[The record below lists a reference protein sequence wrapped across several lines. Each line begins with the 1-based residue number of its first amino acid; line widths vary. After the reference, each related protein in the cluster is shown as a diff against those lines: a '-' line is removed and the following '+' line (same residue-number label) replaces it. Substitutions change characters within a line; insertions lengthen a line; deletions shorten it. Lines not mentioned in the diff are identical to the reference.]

1 MNGPV
6 EHADCTKQGAPK
18 DQTVVPGELV
28 AGLRQR
34 MGLTV
39 AEFARVAGL
48 SARTIATWEA
58 GAELKEASQRR
69 LVEIAR
75 LHARLSQAFPSGKV
89 LAHWLKT
96 RTPGFGGSQPLQVI
110 ERGEIDRIWR
120 MIYFMESGT
129 PG

>member
-1 MNGPV
+1 MNAEYRADDSADPV
-6 EHADCTKQGAPK
+6 T
-18 DQTVVPGELV
+18 
-28 AGLRQR
+28 GLRQR

-48 SARTIATWEA
+48 SARTIAAWEA
-58 GAELKEASQRR
+58 GTELKEASRRR

-75 LHARLSQAFPSGKV
+75 LHARLSQAFTSGKG
-89 LAHWLKT
+89 LARWLKT
-96 RTPGFGGSQPLQVI
+96 RNQGFGGSQPLQVI